1 MNHRALPWL
10 LVGSLL
16 VISGGG
22 VHAHGIESSL
32 ERLGPLTNEKA
43 FERPQSAGSPL
54 QLESRFSSGLPA
66 SDAAVRLGP
75 PDGGTP
81 IDLGRTDAEGRL
93 TFALPGGARS
103 DWEVQVDAGPGHR
116 DYLELPKGA
125 VRPAATTF
133 KVQPQDSA
141 NPPNRLLPP
150 LLGLGLVGAL
160 AGLWVVRTPQS

>member
-66 SDAAVRLGP
+66 SDAAVRLVP

-93 TFALPGGARS
+93 TFALPGGARP

-116 DYLELPKGA
+116 DYLELPTAPGA
-125 VRPAATTF
+125 SHARRSDGPQLPRLMAVEPGVVALGLLSVIGAA
-133 KVQPQDSA
+133 
-141 NPPNRLLPP
+141 P
-150 LLGLGLVGAL
+150 LL
-160 AGLWVVRTPQS
+160 RRRR